1 MYCSVCGRAVAQG
14 LSYCNYCGAKLNG
27 VKDDSVVKSS
37 EPKPEMLVAAM
48 VLVEKAPRFGN
59 VHGFALGHISQE
71 DDGIG
76 DAALR
81 THNEAVQVD
90 PASGAASLLILP
102 PHLQA
107 GRQMSVNAVPG
118 FQVHVQQGA

>member
-1 MYCSVCGRAVAQG
+1 M
-14 LSYCNYCGAKLNG
+14 NG
-27 VKDDSVVKSS
+27 VQSRIRTLHLKQRISRHEKNVG
-37 EPKPEMLVAAM
+37 LVAAM

-90 PASGAASLLILP
+90 PLVRIGIANLWILGDRERERMGLWTRP
-102 PHLQA
+102 LHRPTDLSWVGNGHYLVVA
-107 GRQMSVNAVPG
+107 LSW
-118 FQVHVQQGA
+118 